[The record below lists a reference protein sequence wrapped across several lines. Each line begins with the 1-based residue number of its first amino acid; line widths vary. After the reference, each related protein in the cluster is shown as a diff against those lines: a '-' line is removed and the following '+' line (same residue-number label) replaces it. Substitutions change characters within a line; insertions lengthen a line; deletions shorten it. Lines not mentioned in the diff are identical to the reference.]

1 MMSTLERLLVW
12 APRVLGIGACMFIG
26 LFALDAFTENSS
38 RWSAAGSFAMHL
50 VPALLLLALVV
61 LAWRWEWVGGVG
73 FISLAI
79 VYATIARSR
88 LDWVLVIAGP
98 LFVVG
103 ALFLWS
109 WRVRQLR
116 RAPSF

>member
-1 MMSTLERLLVW
+1 MTSTLERLSIWV
-12 APRVLGIGACMFIG
+12 PRILGIGACMFIG
-26 LFALDAFTENSS
+26 LFAVDAFTESSS
-38 RWSAAGSFAMHL
+38 RWSAVAAFAVHL
-50 VPALLLLALVV
+50 LPAFMLLALVV

-79 VYATIARSR
+79 VYAAIARSR
-88 LDWVLVIAGP
+88 PDWVLVISGP
-98 LFVVG
+98 LFVIG

>member
-1 MMSTLERLLVW
+1 MTSTLERLLVW
-12 APRVLGIGACMFIG
+12 VPRVLGIAACVFIG
-26 LFALDAFTENSS
+26 LFALDVFTENESW
-38 RWSAAGSFAMHL
+38 WSAVGAFVVHL
-50 VPALLLLALVV
+50 LPALVLLALVV

-73 FISLAI
+73 FICLAI
-79 VYATIARSR
+79 VYATIARNR
-88 LDWVLVIAGP
+88 PDWVLVISGP